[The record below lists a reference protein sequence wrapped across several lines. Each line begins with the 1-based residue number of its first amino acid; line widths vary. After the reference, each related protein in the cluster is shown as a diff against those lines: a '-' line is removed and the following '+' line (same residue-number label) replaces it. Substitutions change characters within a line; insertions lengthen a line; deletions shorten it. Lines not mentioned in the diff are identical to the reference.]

1 MEDIERNADL
11 EESRRIL
18 LGSDEEETNNKVI
31 MHTNTFP
38 CCRFSL

>member
-18 LGSDEEETNNKVI
+18 LGSDDDDDQVGY
-31 MHTNTFP
+31 HALSSNTLP
-38 CCRFSL
+38 